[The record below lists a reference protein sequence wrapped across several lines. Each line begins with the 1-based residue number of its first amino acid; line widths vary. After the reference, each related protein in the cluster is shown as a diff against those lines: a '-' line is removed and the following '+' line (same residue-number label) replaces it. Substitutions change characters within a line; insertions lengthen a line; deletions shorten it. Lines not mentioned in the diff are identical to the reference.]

1 MIDFLNTPEFPLLS
15 SSCLSQTQN
24 NFHLKPINFKFK
36 LCKII
41 IKVCFSTIFSLF
53 HLDYVENFLGFIDL
67 GIFEK
72 RVGKVGLCQDLFK
85 FLIGLCPICLA
96 CDCVDPMWQF

>member
-1 MIDFLNTPEFPLLS
+1 MTDFQTHVISLF
-15 SSCLSQTQN
+15 CLPRASLKPKTIFTQN
-24 NFHLKPINFKFK
+24 PINFKFK

-53 HLDYVENFLGFIDL
+53 HLDYVENSLGFIDL